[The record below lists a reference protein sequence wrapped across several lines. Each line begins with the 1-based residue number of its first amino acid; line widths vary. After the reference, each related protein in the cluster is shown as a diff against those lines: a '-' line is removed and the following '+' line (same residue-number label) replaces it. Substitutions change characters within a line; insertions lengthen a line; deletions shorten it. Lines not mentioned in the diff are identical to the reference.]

1 MGMTWLKYFKA
12 VGKNYGR
19 IVKKIVKHREEPAEN
34 NHLWIPD
41 TIIIPKE
48 DMLRNGYFAS
58 LHSTLPIDIR
68 YQLIYTIDNRIL

>member
-1 MGMTWLKYFKA
+1 MTWLKYFKK
-12 VGKNYGR
+12 VGKTYGR
-19 IVKKIVKHREEPAEN
+19 IIKDPDEAEN

-58 LHSTLPIDIR
+58 LQSTLPIDIR
-68 YQLIYTIDNRIL
+68 YQIVYTIDNRIL